1 MLEFFYKPSQHT
13 AAVMSPRAEMQDP
26 KKLKQNQIEEFGI
39 DLQYEKLNSHNKEWK
54 TRGLSHKTKK

>member
-39 DLQYEKLNSHNKEWK
+39 DLQYEKLNSHNKE
-54 TRGLSHKTKK
+54 